1 MKTLLFALTLATA
14 WGQCPVSVTTSAGT
28 QCLVGPAGAQGPAG
42 PQGPPGPAGPAGATG
57 PQGPQGPAGPGSNL
71 PITVLPNGSVQI
83 AANVVITGSVS
94 TGSGAATPTSI
105 TITRTDGT
113 TCRVTFSPT
122 NSMIWTC
129 P

>member
-28 QCLVGPAGAQGPAG
+28 QCLVGPAGPQGPAGPAG
-42 PQGPPGPAGPAGATG
+42 PQGPAGPA
-57 PQGPQGPAGPGSNL
+57 GPQGPAGPGSNL

-94 TGSGAATPTSI
+94 TGSGVTTPTSI